1 MELKVIETD
10 DLSVSGDRTPKSV
23 SKLKRKGKQNEVK
36 SNKNNY
42 SKFQVP
48 FHEIIDL
55 DMDEDRKDVVFTD
68 GKVESNKKMQGVI
81 LMGVS
86 LGSGS
91 STKSDSK
98 TDVHVAPA
106 HFPKGFTPGSNN
118 FFNLDDYVSN
128 DDCSALQAHFDNND
142 LPTGI
147 EASIPLLP
155 ELVDMKK
162 KTPVDPAVQSV
173 QSVSAYFNAMGQSN
187 CEEIPEQN
195 MSSSYTSFGSGYHFS
210 NNFKTQV
217 STSTSTFPLIA
228 MDSVNPLGVDTP
240 TFRLHKLH
248 MKNHLDLNDAYAS
261 PDSGDL

>member
-1 MELKVIETD
+1 M
-10 DLSVSGDRTPKSV
+10 
-23 SKLKRKGKQNEVK
+23 
-36 SNKNNY
+36 
-42 SKFQVP
+42 
-48 FHEIIDL
+48 
-55 DMDEDRKDVVFTD
+55 
-68 GKVESNKKMQGVI
+68 
-81 LMGVS
+81 
-86 LGSGS
+86 
-91 STKSDSK
+91 
-98 TDVHVAPA
+98 APA

-128 DDCSALQAHFDNND
+128 DDCSALQAHFDNKD

-155 ELVDMKK
+155 DLVDMKK

-173 QSVSAYFNAMGQSN
+173 PAYFNAMGQSN

-195 MSSSYTSFGSGYHFS
+195 TSSSYTSFGSRYHFS

-217 STSTSTFPLIA
+217 GTSTSTFPLIA
-228 MDSVNPLGVDTP
+228 MNSVNPLGVDTP

-248 MKNHLDLNDAYAS
+248 MKNHAYAS